1 MKEKQRV
8 EERAESPLQLIKYNE
23 IQWTQIENDGYDVVS
38 SVYRFMYRNIEKG
51 LMIMSLV
58 L

>member
-51 LMIMSLV
+51 LNIN
-58 L
+58 

>member
-38 SVYRFMYRNIEKG
+38 SVNLCGEILKIFN
-51 LMIMSLV
+51 
-58 L
+58 